1 MAHVWYVNETRI
13 IPLVNLAK
21 FIYYE
26 GMKVF
31 KLGEDILRQKA
42 VEVERID
49 EEITNLIEQMFE
61 TMYDENGI
69 GLAGPQIGKNLR
81 IFVIELDDE
90 VRRVFINPQ
99 IISTSQE
106 TSFSEEGCLSIPGVY
121 AEIERPAKITIQAL
135 NETGKMFTVDA
146 DGLLARAIQ
155 HEYDHLEGILFID
168 RGDTELKEKT
178 IESFA
183 KKQERKLK
191 KEAEKKAKQAKLA
204 SKLAAKEAKVQ
215 GK

>member
-1 MAHVWYVNETRI
+1 
-13 IPLVNLAK
+13 
-21 FIYYE
+21 
-26 GMKVF
+26 MKVF
-31 KLGEDILRQKA
+31 KLGEDILRKKA
-42 VEVERID
+42 IEVENID
-49 EEITNLIEQMFE
+49 DEIKTLIDYMFE

-69 GLAGPQIGKNLR
+69 GLAGPQVGKNLR
-81 IFVIELDDE
+81 LFIIELDDE

-106 TSFSEEGCLSIPGVY
+106 TSMYEEGCLSVPGVY
-121 AEIERPAKITIQAL
+121 AEIERPVKITVQAL
-135 NETGKMFTVDA
+135 DENGKAFTVEA

-168 RGDTELKEKT
+168 RGDPDLKEKT

-183 KKQERKLK
+183 KKQERRLK

-204 SKLAAKEAKVQ
+204 KKIAAKEAKQ
-215 GK
+215 TESGE

>member
-1 MAHVWYVNETRI
+1 
-13 IPLVNLAK
+13 
-21 FIYYE
+21 
-26 GMKVF
+26 MKVF

-42 VEVERID
+42 VEVEKID
-49 EEITNLIEQMFE
+49 EEITNLIDQMFE
-61 TMYDENGI
+61 TMYEENGI

-81 IFVIELDDE
+81 LFVIELDDE
-90 VRRVFINPQ
+90 VRHVFINPQ

-106 TSFSEEGCLSIPGVY
+106 TSLYEEGCLSIPGVY
-121 AEIERPAKITIQAL
+121 EQIERPVKITVQAL
-135 NETGKMFTVDA
+135 NEKGKAFTVEA
-146 DGLLARAIQ
+146 EGLLARAIQ

-168 RGDTELKEKT
+168 RGNPDLREKT

-183 KKQERKLK
+183 KKQERKQK

-204 SKLAAKEAKVQ
+204 SKLAAKAQ